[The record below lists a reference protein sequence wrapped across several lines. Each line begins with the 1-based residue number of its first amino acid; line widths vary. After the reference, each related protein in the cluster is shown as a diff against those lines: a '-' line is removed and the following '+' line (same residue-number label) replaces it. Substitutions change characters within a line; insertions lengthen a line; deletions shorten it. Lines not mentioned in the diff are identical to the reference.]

1 MSRYL
6 RTLLAGVP
14 GERGLYLAHPSM
26 AYYHHYMKKRGVE
39 LEPFVWVNAK
49 PDIALDGTSRCVIGS
64 GTFIPTTIQIRGAD
78 NGRIIIGRNC
88 SIDTLARLHA
98 ANDATL
104 TLEDNVAIGPYDIIN
119 AFADC
124 TIRKN
129 SMIGPYVNI
138 NCADHGMAAGGV
150 PMRFQPGTYAPV
162 VIEEDCWVGSHVIIL
177 KGVRIGTGAVV
188 AAGAVVSRDVDPFTI
203 VAGVP
208 ARVVGT
214 RQG

>member
-1 MSRYL
+1 MRDYL
-6 RTLLAGVP
+6 KTLLAKVP
-14 GERGLYLAHPSM
+14 GERGLYLARPSM
-26 AYYHHYMKKRGVE
+26 AYYHHYMRQRGVE
-39 LEPFVWVNAK
+39 LEPYVWVNAR
-49 PDIALDGTSRCVIGS
+49 PDIALGGASRCSIGS

-78 NGRIIIGRNC
+78 AGRIIIGRNC

-138 NCADHGMAAGGV
+138 NCADHGMALDAV
-150 PMRFQPGTYAPV
+150 PMRFQPGSYAPV
-162 VIEEDCWVGSHVIIL
+162 VIEEDVWVGSHVIIL
-177 KGVRIGTGAVV
+177 KGVHIGEGAVV
-188 AAGAVVSRDVDPFTI
+188 AAGAVVSHDVDSFSI

-208 ARVVGT
+208 AKVVGS